1 MTGELEVRKQGQ
13 RLGFLSDGAFFGE
26 VPILDDSMGSQIRL
40 RTITAMTDSRLC
52 FITADAIAGEP
63 PRYCWH
69 LGCILVKMPAMS
81 LRAGL
86 RDRYP
91 ELALRMMRFAKVGG
105 SVGKTSKKGLKMMEA
120 EAIKR
125 SLQQMNKKTAG
136 GENAGENSNDCEH
149 RQDVMKSLQRSA
161 SGGDEMHSPFG
172 REGHTL
178 PFQEQAGPG
187 DIQVAAALELMEAK
201 IATLSEQL
209 NRKMDWLIAA
219 QNPTVPDGFRMP

>member
-1 MTGELEVRKQGQ
+1 
-13 RLGFLSDGAFFGE
+13 
-26 VPILDDSMGSQIRL
+26 
-40 RTITAMTDSRLC
+40 
-52 FITADAIAGEP
+52 
-63 PRYCWH
+63 
-69 LGCILVKMPAMS
+69 MS
-81 LRAGL
+81 LRTGL

-136 GENAGENSNDCEH
+136 GENVGENGNDCEH

-209 NRKMDWLIAA
+209 NRKMDRLIAA

>member
-1 MTGELEVRKQGQ
+1 
-13 RLGFLSDGAFFGE
+13 
-26 VPILDDSMGSQIRL
+26 
-40 RTITAMTDSRLC
+40 
-52 FITADAIAGEP
+52 
-63 PRYCWH
+63 
-69 LGCILVKMPAMS
+69 MPAMS
-81 LRAGL
+81 LLTGL
-86 RDRYP
+86 RERYP

-105 SVGKTSKKGLKMMEA
+105 SVGKSSSKKGLKMMEA

-125 SLQQMNKKTAG
+125 SLQRMNKKTADSESV
-136 GENAGENSNDCEH
+136 GENGNDCEH

-172 REGHTL
+172 REGHNL

-209 NRKMDWLIAA
+209 NRKMDRLIAA